1 MIKKKLHTLQY
12 LQNKESIQDE
22 LRRLGLLE
30 HREMYS
36 EDLLNNLRS
45 KMDELNRQQKKSM
58 RRAQIFFWSTM
69 VGCISMIGFLLYLMI
84 THQ

>member
-30 HREMYS
+30 HREMYG

-45 KMDELNRQQKKSM
+45 KMEELNRQHKKSM